1 MVEREREEVGEPRQ
15 LTFDLPHLPAF
26 EAEDFVVSAC
36 NQHAVD
42 LIESWPAWPAN
53 AAVVAGPPGSGKSH
67 LVSVW
72 LARSGGTAT
81 TMAELSSETIE
92 TFAKTPRL
100 AVEDVAAG
108 RGAEPERLLFHL
120 LNQARESGGSL
131 LLTMR
136 QPPGEL
142 DIALP
147 DLRSRLR
154 AAPIARIDPIDD
166 ALLSALLIKL
176 FADRQLAID
185 PGVVKYLTRHL
196 ERTAEAARQTID
208 RIDRLALATHRK
220 VTRQLA
226 AEALAAG
233 VEPGED

>member
-1 MVEREREEVGEPRQ
+1 MAQREREEAAQPRQ
-15 LTFDLPHLPAF
+15 LTFDLPHLPAL

-42 LIESWPAWPAN
+42 LIQRWPAWPAS
-53 AAVVAGPPGSGKSH
+53 AAIVAGPPGSGKSH

-72 LARSGGTAT
+72 LARTGGAAT
-81 TMAELSSETIE
+81 TMSALSTATIE
-92 TFAKTPRL
+92 NFALTASL

-108 RGAEPERLLFHL
+108 GGPEAERLLFHL

-142 DIALP
+142 AIDLP

-154 AAPIARIDPIDD
+154 AAPIARIEPIDD

-176 FADRQLAID
+176 FADRQLAVD

-196 ERTAEAARQTID
+196 ERTAEAARQTVG
-208 RIDRLALATHRK
+208 RIDNLALATHRK

-233 VEPGED
+233 AGPGDD

>member
-1 MVEREREEVGEPRQ
+1 MVEREREEVSEPRQ
-15 LTFDLPHLPAF
+15 LTFDLPHLPAL

-42 LIESWPAWPAN
+42 LIERWPAWSAS
-53 AAVVAGPPGSGKSH
+53 AAIVAGPPGSGKSH

-81 TMAELSSETIE
+81 AMADLSAATIE
-92 TFAKTPRL
+92 TFAQNKCL

-108 RGAEPERLLFHL
+108 GGEEPERLLFHL
-120 LNQARESGGSL
+120 LNQARETGGSL
-131 LLTMR
+131 LITMR
-136 QPPGEL
+136 RPPGEL
-142 DIALP
+142 VIGLP

-154 AAPIARIDPIDD
+154 AAPIARIEPIDD

-176 FADRQLAID
+176 FADRQLAVD

-196 ERTAEAARQTID
+196 ERSAEAARETIE
-208 RIDRLALATHRK
+208 RIDHLALATHRK

-226 AEALAAG
+226 AEALAASAG
-233 VEPGED
+233 AVED